1 MLSADVAIV
10 GAGPAGTWAARTLAL
25 AGARVVIF
33 DASHPREKPCGGGL
47 TRRAL
52 RFLTEAG
59 VAERVPGVAVRA
71 ARFTSGGLDRVSPA
85 LVHLPHHDGDRLLVV
100 SRKALDGAL
109 LDAAVEA
116 GAEWRAERVL
126 DVAVVRESV
135 AVRTSAGT
143 TDASFLVGA
152 DGANSLVRRRVSQPF
167 SRGQISIATGFF
179 ARGVT
184 STDACVH
191 CIADPP
197 GYIWS
202 FPRVDHA
209 AIGIC
214 AQADAT
220 TVARLRQVV
229 CEWVHREAHA
239 DGAELSPYS
248 WPIPSLPRSDFGRE
262 QPAGERWALAGDA
275 AGLVDPLTREGIY
288 YALRSGELVAEAL
301 SGSAPGDAYASRV
314 RDELHPELSRAAA
327 LKAGFF
333 SSHFTD
339 LLVEAL
345 RRSDKVRAVMGDLI
359 AGEQPYAT
367 LKRRLLATFEFG
379 LAWRLLALQIRGLI
393 S

>member
-71 ARFTSGGLDRVSPA
+71 VRFTSGLDRASPA
-85 LVHLPHHDGDRLLVV
+85 LVRLPHHDGDRLLVV

-109 LDAAVEA
+109 LGAAVEA
-116 GAEWRAERVL
+116 GADWRAERVL
-126 DVAVVRESV
+126 DVAVSRNSV

-143 TDASFLVGA
+143 TDASFVVGA
-152 DGANSLVRRRVSQPF
+152 DGANSLVRRRVSRPF
-167 SRGQISIATGFF
+167 SRGQISIATGFY
-179 ARGVT
+179 AHGVT
-184 STDACVH
+184 STDAWVH
-191 CIADPP
+191 CMADPP

-239 DGAELSPYS
+239 DGAKLSHYS
-248 WPIPSLPRSDFGRE
+248 WPIPSLLRPDFAGER
-262 QPAGERWALAGDA
+262 PAGERWALAGDA

-288 YALRSGELVAEAL
+288 YALRSGELAAEAL
-301 SGSAPGDAYASRV
+301 SGSEAGDAYASRV
-314 RDELHPELSRAAA
+314 RDELYPELARAAA

-345 RRSDKVRAVMGDLI
+345 GRSDKVRAVMGDLI

-367 LKRRLLATFEFG
+367 LKRQLLATFEFS

-393 S
+393 T